1 MVSDDDFLSS
11 EISLSLS
18 SCLLYS
24 SSLEA
29 CARFLAAGVA
39 DVSSFINLKSRSSLF
54 QSSRHRQLNT
64 LSGRDAPKLLVS
76 SVPSFEPIEL
86 SGDSIRASF
95 MGRLFV
101 NLKGLDSCPLHI
113 LSFPLFLSLSA
124 LPLAQ
129 SSSRF
134 WHLIFIFTAI
144 CSIFFSILSSGWFL
158 FCHRYSILFV
168 AL

>member
-1 MVSDDDFLSS
+1 MLLIFENLISSLSILGCLGHSLLSRSMVSDDDFLSS

-29 CARFLAAGVA
+29 CARVLAAGVA

-54 QSSRHRQLNT
+54 QSSRHSVRQLNT
-64 LSGRDAPKLLVS
+64 LSGRDALKLLVS

-101 NLKGLDSCPLHI
+101 NLEGLDSCPLHI
-113 LSFPLFLSLSA
+113 LSLPLFLSLSL

-129 SSSRF
+129 SSS
-134 WHLIFIFTAI
+134 
-144 CSIFFSILSSGWFL
+144 
-158 FCHRYSILFV
+158 
-168 AL
+168 

>member
-54 QSSRHRQLNT
+54 QSSRHSVRQVNT
-64 LSGRDAPKLLVS
+64 LSGRDALY
-76 SVPSFEPIEL
+76 I
-86 SGDSIRASF
+86 
-95 MGRLFV
+95 
-101 NLKGLDSCPLHI
+101 
-113 LSFPLFLSLSA
+113 
-124 LPLAQ
+124 
-129 SSSRF
+129 
-134 WHLIFIFTAI
+134 
-144 CSIFFSILSSGWFL
+144 
-158 FCHRYSILFV
+158 
-168 AL
+168 